1 MTPVSALANW
11 RKLAFRNAA
20 VTRQTVNGSSG
31 EVHREGFT
39 LIELLVVIAVIAI
52 LAGLLLPALARSKAR
67 GQGVFCLN
75 NTRQLTLAWLI
86 YADDHGGRLPYN
98 LGGDANRGSV
108 AEKNPLNWVNNVMNW
123 ETDQDNTNTT
133 TITEASLSPYAS
145 RVVSIYRCP
154 SDNVLSEIQ
163 RSLGWAA
170 RVRSYS
176 MNAMV
181 GNAGDLSSSG
191 VNQNN
196 TNYIQFF
203 ALSAIPSPAEIFVF
217 LDEHP
222 DSINDGYFINK
233 AYQWDWIDL
242 PASYH
247 NGAGCFSFADGHGE
261 IHPWRFPSTKR
272 PARPDG
278 AQLPISIPRIEW
290 GDFDWVMDR
299 MSVKR

>member
-1 MTPVSALANW
+1 MTPVSALAN
-11 RKLAFRNAA
+11 RRRPAFRNSPFTA
-20 VTRQTVNGSSG
+20 RKVNGSPDK
-31 EVHREGFT
+31 EHREGFT
-39 LIELLVVIAVIAI
+39 LVELLVVIAVVGI
-52 LAGLLLPALARSKAR
+52 LASLLLPALARSKAR
-67 GQGVFCLN
+67 AQGVFCLN
-75 NTRQLTLAWLI
+75 NARQLTLAWLM
-86 YADDHGGRLPYN
+86 YADDHGSRLPYN
-98 LGGDANRGSV
+98 LGGDVSRKTV
-108 AEKNPLNWVNNVMNW
+108 AEKNPLNWVNNIMNW
-123 ETDQDNTNTT
+123 EPDQDNTNTT

-163 RSLGWAA
+163 RRVGWTA

-196 TNYIQFF
+196 TNYVQFF
-203 ALSAIPSPAEIFVF
+203 ALSAIPRPSEIFVF

-233 AYQWDWIDL
+233 AYKWDWIDL

-247 NGAGCFSFADGHGE
+247 NGAGCFSFADGHSE
-261 IHPWRFPSTKR
+261 MHRWLFPSTKR